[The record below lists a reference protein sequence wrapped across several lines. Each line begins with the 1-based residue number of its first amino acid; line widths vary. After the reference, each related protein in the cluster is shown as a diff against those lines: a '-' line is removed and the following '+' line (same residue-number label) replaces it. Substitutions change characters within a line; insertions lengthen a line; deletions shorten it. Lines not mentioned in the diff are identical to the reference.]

1 MNIHGKLYFISRYLH
16 NRYVRRNSPSALPI
30 ILSLLV
36 PRKAVVVDVGAN
48 VGDWVRAV
56 NKSAPWRS
64 RFICFEANPALKI
77 PPDLV
82 SADVCWRNLALGRAE
97 SVMELVI
104 PSNHRLG
111 FLKGDVDV
119 EPGMEAVSVEVGLL
133 DHVELTKS
141 DRVFLKID
149 VEGAEKLVIDGGL
162 KFIEKSRPCIFLE
175 TYTPFA
181 QRHGYS
187 SKQVLT
193 GLEDLKYEVY
203 WINTQ
208 DRLSRIVPSTL
219 AEIPGLFSRYIDFLA
234 IPKEQRLKNI
244 LARSILG

>member
-56 NKSAPWRS
+56 NQAAPWRS

-111 FLKGDVDV
+111 YLKGDAAV

-133 DHVELTKS
+133 DNVELARS

-162 KFIEKSRPCIFLE
+162 EFLKFKPCIFLE
-175 TYTPFA
+175 TYEPFA

-187 SKQVLT
+187 SKDVLT
-193 GLEDLKYEVY
+193 VLENLNYEIY

-208 DRLSRIVPSTL
+208 ERLSRIVPSEL
-219 AEIPGLFSRYIDFLA
+219 DEMPGIFSKYIDFLA

-244 LARSILG
+244 LARLILG